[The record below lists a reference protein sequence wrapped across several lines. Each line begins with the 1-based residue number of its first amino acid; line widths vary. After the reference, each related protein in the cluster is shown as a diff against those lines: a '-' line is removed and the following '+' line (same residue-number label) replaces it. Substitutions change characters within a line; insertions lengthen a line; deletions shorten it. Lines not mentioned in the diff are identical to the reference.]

1 MAPLRRAVGPGADA
15 STSMYSSTNKIGEV
29 RYRYSN
35 GSAPSREDAPA
46 EAAPA
51 PLDLQQLRTFL
62 AVHRSGSFTAAAHAL
77 RLSQPTVTTQI
88 RALER
93 RVGLTL
99 FERLPRGVAP
109 TAEAAEL
116 AARIAEPLDALELV
130 AGAGPAAP
138 HRPLRLAGPAE
149 ALQVLVLPALAPLV
163 ESEGLRLRVRHGQAD
178 ALLEELRAGR
188 HDLVVSTVRPRGR
201 SLVAE
206 PLADEEFVL
215 VGTPLWAQRIDPERL
230 ARQGAPALCEVP
242 LVAYDESLPLLRRYW
257 RHVFGVRL
265 TCKAAVTVPDLRAVS
280 AAVAGGAGVSVL
292 PRYLCRD
299 ELEEGRLVAL
309 LEPEDPPIDTA
320 FLVRRPGMPEDSCME
335 RVLSL
340 LTAAGR
346 SW

>member
-1 MAPLRRAVGPGADA
+1 M
-15 STSMYSSTNKIGEV
+15 SH
-29 RYRYSN
+29 RYSN
-35 GSAPSREDAPA
+35 GSAAVLGDARV
-46 EAAPA
+46 ETGPA

-62 AVHRSGSFTAAAHAL
+62 AVHRSGSFTAAAQAL

-93 RVGLTL
+93 RLGHSL

-109 TAEAAEL
+109 TAEANEL
-116 AARIAEPLDALELV
+116 AARVAEPLDALELV
-130 AGAGPAAP
+130 AGGGPAVP

-163 ESEGLRLRVRHGQAD
+163 ESEGLRLRVRHGLSD
-178 ALLEELRAGR
+178 DLLEELRAGR

-215 VGTPLWAQRIDPERL
+215 VGAPLWADRIGPERI

-242 LVAYDESLPLLRRYW
+242 LVAYDESLPILRRYW

-265 TCKAAVTVPDLRAVS
+265 TCKAAVVVPDLRAVM
-280 AAVAGGAGVSVL
+280 ATVAGGAGVSVL
-292 PRYLCRD
+292 PRYLCQG
-299 ELEEGRLVAL
+299 ELDAGRLVTL
-309 LEPEDPPIDTA
+309 LEPEDPPINTA
-320 FLVRRPGMPEDSCME
+320 FLVRRPGIPENSCLE
-335 RVLSL
+335 GVLSL
-340 LTAAGR
+340 LSAAGR